1 LISDFSG
8 VVRDGEMLLVLG
20 TPGSGCSTFLKAIS
34 NQRESFAGVK
44 GDVSYGGISADEQKK
59 KYRGEVNYNEEDD
72 QHLPT
77 LTVGQTLEF
86 SLLNKTRKHEKGDIP
101 IIITALMK
109 MFGIGHC
116 RNTLVGDVSSFHV
129 PSMFCRDLIRILE
142 TCVRLSFDL
151 LRRSDPWRTVIL
163 ISRGFYECLNY
174 SD

>member
-1 LISDFSG
+1 LKTFGPDFYKLLSRFIPFLPHSAQGQRRALIN
-8 VVRDGEMLLVLG
+8 DGEMLLVLG
-20 TPGSGCSTFLKAIS
+20 RPGSGCSTFLKAIS

-44 GDVSYGGISADEQKK
+44 GDVSYGGIPAAEQKK

-109 MFGIGHC
+109 MFGITHT
-116 RNTLVGDVSSFHV
+116 RNTLVGDVGSS
-129 PSMFCRDLIRILE
+129 CILN
-142 TCVRLSFDL
+142 RLA
-151 LRRSDPWRTVIL
+151 
-163 ISRGFYECLNY
+163 GY
-174 SD
+174 